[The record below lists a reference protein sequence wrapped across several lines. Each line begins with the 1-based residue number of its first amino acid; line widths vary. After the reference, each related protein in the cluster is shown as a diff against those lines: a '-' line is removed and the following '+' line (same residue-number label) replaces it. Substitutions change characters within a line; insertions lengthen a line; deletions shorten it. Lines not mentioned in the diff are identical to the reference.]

1 MTTLQAVIV
10 CEQSKVRTSLLCGGG
25 NFQTGVSICTCIN
38 GHLQTR
44 AATMEGWQDQ
54 SLQQHHRTDVVADG
68 GGSSG
73 IGVSYDYDAFISC
86 SSF

>member
-1 MTTLQAVIV
+1 MSSQ
-10 CEQSKVRTSLLCGGG
+10 KLLHLSYVVVAI
-25 NFQTGVSICTCIN
+25 FKLVFPYAPAF

-54 SLQQHHRTDVVADG
+54 SLQQLHHRTDVVADG

>member
-1 MTTLQAVIV
+1 M
-10 CEQSKVRTSLLCGGG
+10 LLLL
-25 NFQTGVSICTCIN
+25 FVSSQKLL
-38 GHLQTR
+38 HLFNVVVAIFKLVFPHAPAYGPVKTR

>member
-1 MTTLQAVIV
+1 MSSQ
-10 CEQSKVRTSLLCGGG
+10 KLLHL
-25 NFQTGVSICTCIN
+25 FYVVVAIFKLVFPYAPAY
-38 GHLQTR
+38 GHVQTR

-73 IGVSYDYDAFISC
+73 MGVSYDYDAFISC

>member
-1 MTTLQAVIV
+1 MSSQ
-10 CEQSKVRTSLLCGGG
+10 KLLHLF
-25 NFQTGVSICTCIN
+25 NVVVAIFKLVFPYAPAY
-38 GHLQTR
+38 GHVQTR

-54 SLQQHHRTDVVADG
+54 SLQQQLHHRTDVVADG

-73 IGVSYDYDAFISC
+73 IWVSYDYDAFISC